1 LVRKEVIFLEEH
13 IPFDEAIERLRD
25 SRRQVHE
32 NLRLLVQ
39 STKME
44 VSKENPLR
52 REGFKRMLVEIFST
66 KPGWDR
72 LLAESM
78 AYNITSVRR
87 WWTGPS
93 CPHQALWPQ
102 IFKWF
107 EDALYDLSFSD

>member
-1 LVRKEVIFLEEH
+1 MEEP
-13 IPFDEAIERLRD
+13 IPFDKAIERLRD
-25 SRRQVHE
+25 SRRLVHE

-39 STKME
+39 STQIE
-44 VSKENPLR
+44 VGKKNPMR

-72 LLAESM
+72 MLAEDM

-107 EDALYDLSFSD
+107 EDKLNELSFSD